1 MSLKS
6 FDKFCENLILSEPE
20 SQKEII
26 DERQKMVRSKALT
39 EALLIYAGGSFV
51 NTVIMD
57 RAYQWCDNFF
67 APMVILA
74 AICYIYWILRSYFS
88 GALFGVNGTFSAKIS
103 SVLVIVQGFFWG
115 TRAIFDLLE
124 GEAVCVNDGMLT
136 AELVC
141 SVSFV
146 LFLASAV
153 AVLIF
158 AKKTEKA
165 ERNGEEKK
173 G

>member
-6 FDKFCENLILSEPE
+6 FDKFCENLILSEPG

-26 DERQKMVRSKALT
+26 DERQKTVRSKVLI

-51 NTVIMD
+51 NTVVMD
-57 RAYQWCDNFF
+57 RVYKWCDNFF

-74 AICYIYWILRSYFS
+74 AICYIYWILRSHFS

-103 SVLVIVQGFFWG
+103 SVLVITQSFFWG
-115 TRAIFDLLE
+115 TRAFFELIE
-124 GEAVCVNDGMLT
+124 GEAVCVRDGMLT
-136 AELVC
+136 AECVC
-141 SVSFV
+141 SISFV

-158 AKKTEKA
+158 AKKTERA
-165 ERNGEEKK
+165 EKSDEEKK